1 MEIGS
6 IIYKALFIFT
16 IVLAVFSIIGICIN
30 IDAIN
35 QLLVISTVPIFVFN
49 VLFIMNSINKSIRD
63 KAGLQSR
70 GFSHFFGFF
79 RGARRE
85 TGFFR
90 TEKPKVPSLFPSPK

>member
-35 QLLVISTVPIFVFN
+35 QLLVIMVSV
-49 VLFIMNSINKSIRD
+49 K
-63 KAGLQSR
+63 
-70 GFSHFFGFF
+70 
-79 RGARRE
+79 
-85 TGFFR
+85 
-90 TEKPKVPSLFPSPK
+90 